1 MSKKV
6 IVIGSGFAG
15 MSAASFLARDGWE
28 VTVLEKHS
36 IPGGRARKLEAE
48 GFVFDM
54 GPSWYWMPDVFEHYF
69 NSFGKQVSDYYE
81 LKRLDPSY
89 RVYFEHEACNIPAS
103 YAALRELF
111 EKLEPGSAVHLD
123 RFMDEAAYKYEVGM
137 NKLVHQPGQS
147 LTEFAD
153 LDFLKGVLRLDV
165 FTSIKTHVQKHF
177 KDSRLRQLM
186 EFPVLFLGALPEKM
200 PALYSLMNYA
210 DVKLGAWWPIGGM
223 YKIVEGMHS
232 LAVELG
238 VKFEFNK
245 DVETIQLV
253 NGKATGVVAD
263 GKYYEADVVI
273 SGADYHFTETK
284 LLPAEYRSYSDT
296 YWDKRVMA
304 PSCLLYYVGLNKK
317 FNNTTH
323 HSLFFDTDF
332 EKHGKEI
339 YTDPQWPSDPLF
351 YVSVTTS
358 TDPAGAPE
366 GHENLFFLI
375 PVAAGLQNDTEELR
389 EKYFS
394 KIVER
399 FEERTGEL
407 ITKNIVYKKSYAV
420 SDFVHDYNAFKG
432 NAYGLAN
439 TLLQTAV
446 LKPRCKSKKV
456 DNLYYTG
463 QLTVP
468 GPGVPPSLISG
479 EVVAKLVNKQF
490 SKPVQTKVSL

>member
-1 MSKKV
+1 LSKKV

-15 MSAASFLARDGWE
+15 MSAASFLAHDGWE

-36 IPGGRARKLEAE
+36 IPGGRARKMEAE

-69 NSFGKQVSDYYE
+69 NSFGKQVSDYYK

-89 RVYFEHEACNIPAS
+89 RVYFEHEACDIPAS

-111 EKLEPGSAVHLD
+111 EKIEPGSAVHLD

-210 DVKLGAWWPIGGM
+210 DVKLGTWWPMGGM

-245 DVETIQLV
+245 DVESIQLL
-253 NGKATGVVAD
+253 NGKATGVVAN
-263 GKYYEADVVI
+263 GTYYEADVVI

-284 LLPAEYRSYSDT
+284 LLPAEYRSYSAS
-296 YWDKRVMA
+296 YWEKRVMA

-317 FNNTTH
+317 LNNTTH

-351 YVSVTTS
+351 YVSVTTA

-366 GHENLFFLI
+366 GYENLFFLI

-389 EKYFS
+389 EKYFTH
-394 KIVER
+394 IVQR
-399 FEERTGEL
+399 FENRIGEP
-407 ITKNIVYKKSYAV
+407 ITENIVYKNSYAV

-446 LKPRCKSKKV
+446 LKPGCKSKKV

-479 EVVAKLVNKQF
+479 EVVAKLINKQF
-490 SKPVQTKVSL
+490 SKPVQTNMSL